1 MDNNNNFINYLEKY
15 NSVELSKDDFRDI
28 LKETSKDFFNNSIH
42 LKVNGKS
49 IFGSNVF
56 ENCPKLEKVELLS
69 KDITD
74 ISNDMSS
81 GDILNK
87 NENLIT
93 KSKEIEILLKEYKYL
108 KNINTD
114 NKLIIK
120 KTKSKII
127 KCEINNINDIIN
139 LINDNE
145 YQEDTEYNI
154 DLESLHK
161 IKGDLIKLND
171 MIGLKK
177 IKESILDQMLYFLQK
192 LHMTDK
198 DSMDYKHIVLYGPPG
213 TGKTEL
219 AKIIGNIYSKV
230 GILSKNIFKKV
241 TRTDLVAG
249 YLGQTAI
256 KTDKVIKES
265 LGGVLFI
272 DEAYSLAHSDHSD
285 SYSKECLD
293 VLNEALSCHK
303 DDLMVIIAGYEK
315 ELESTIFRAN
325 PGLKSR
331 FIWRFEME
339 KYDYEELY
347 EIFLNMVGKIEWK
360 VDDSINKNW
369 FLEKKDKFE
378 SFGRDIESLL
388 THIKIAHG
396 RRLYGNEEGRKII
409 NLEDIN
415 KGYERYL
422 SHKKV
427 EDKKYLD
434 GLYV

>member
-1 MDNNNNFINYLEKY
+1 MDNNNKFIEYLEKY
-15 NSVELSKDDFRDI
+15 NDVEISKEEYKDL
-28 LKETSKDFFNNSIH
+28 LKEVSKNYFNNSIH
-42 LKVNGKS
+42 LKMNGKE
-49 IFGSNVF
+49 FVSNIF
-56 ENCPKLEKVELLS
+56 ENCPKLDKDTILIP
-69 KDITD
+69 KDINIVSD
-74 ISNDMSS
+74 ELSS
-81 GDILNK
+81 GNILNK
-87 NENLIT
+87 NEVLIS
-93 KSKEIEILLKEYKYL
+93 KSKEIETLLKEYKYL
-108 KNINTD
+108 QKSTENHKVIV
-114 NKLIIK
+114 K
-120 KTKSKII
+120 KTKNKII
-127 KCEINNINDIIN
+127 KCEINDINDLIQ

-145 YQEDTEYNI
+145 YEEDTEYNI

-161 IKGDLIKLND
+161 IKDDLIKLNN

-177 IKESILDQMLYFLQK
+177 IKESVLDQMLYFLQK
-192 LHMTDK
+192 LHISDK
-198 DSMDYKHIVLYGPPG
+198 DNMDYKHIVLYGPPG

-219 AKIIGNIYSKV
+219 AKIIGKIYSKV
-230 GILSKNIFKKV
+230 GILSKNIFKKA
-241 TRTDLVAG
+241 TRSDLIAG

-256 KTDKVIKES
+256 KTDKIIKES

-272 DEAYSLAHSDHSD
+272 DEAYSLAHNDHGD

-315 ELESTIFRAN
+315 ELEETIFKSN

-339 KYDYEELY
+339 KYDYQELY
-347 EIFLNMVGKIEWK
+347 YIFLNMVAKIDWK
-360 VDDSINKNW
+360 VDDSINKQW

-396 RRLYGNEEGRKII
+396 RRLYGNEDGKKII
-409 NLEDIN
+409 NLQDIN

-422 SHKKV
+422 SHKKE

>member
-1 MDNNNNFINYLEKY
+1 MDNNNKFIDYLEKY
-15 NSVELSKDDFRDI
+15 NNIEISKEEYKEI
-28 LKETSKDFFNNSIH
+28 LKEASKDYFNNSIH
-42 LKVNGKS
+42 LKINGKA
-49 IFGSNVF
+49 FVSNVF
-56 ENCPKLEKVELLS
+56 ENCPKLVSESILIP
-69 KDITD
+69 KDINIVSQD
-74 ISNDMSS
+74 LSS

-87 NENLIT
+87 NEVLIS

-108 KNINTD
+108 QNSIEDHKVIT
-114 NKLIIK
+114 K
-120 KTKSKII
+120 KTKNKII
-127 KCEINNINDIIN
+127 KCEINDINDLIQ

-145 YQEDTEYNI
+145 YEEDTEYNI

-161 IKGDLIKLND
+161 IKDDLIKLNN
-171 MIGLKK
+171 MVGLKK
-177 IKESILDQMLYFLQK
+177 IKESVLDQMLYFLQK
-192 LHMTDK
+192 LHISDK
-198 DSMDYKHIVLYGPPG
+198 DNMDYKHIVLYGPPG

-219 AKIIGNIYSKV
+219 AKIIGKIYSKV
-230 GILSKNIFKKV
+230 GILSKNIFKKA
-241 TRTDLVAG
+241 TRSDLIAG

-256 KTDKVIKES
+256 KTDKIIKES

-272 DEAYSLAHSDHSD
+272 DEAYSLAHNEHGD

-315 ELESTIFRAN
+315 ELEETVFKAN

-339 KYDYEELY
+339 KYDYQELY
-347 EIFLNMVGKIEWK
+347 YIFLNMVDKIEWK
-360 VDDSINKNW
+360 VDNSINKQW

-396 RRLYGNEEGRKII
+396 RRLYGNEEGKKII
-409 NLEDIN
+409 TLQDIN

-422 SHKKV
+422 SHKKE

>member
-1 MDNNNNFINYLEKY
+1 MDNNNKFIDYLQKY
-15 NSVELSKDDFRDI
+15 NNIELSKNDFKDI
-28 LKETSKDFFNNSIH
+28 LDETSKNYFNNCIH
-42 LKVNGKS
+42 LKINGNS
-49 IFGSNVF
+49 ISRNVF
-56 ENCPKLEKVELLS
+56 NDCPKLAS
-69 KDITD
+69 NAIITPKDID
-74 ISNDMSS
+74 LVSDDLSS
-81 GDILNK
+81 GKILNK
-87 NENLIT
+87 NEVLIH
-93 KSKEIEILLKEYKYL
+93 KSKQIETLLKEYKYL
-108 KNINTD
+108 KNSVEDHKI
-114 NKLIIK
+114 LIK
-120 KTKSKII
+120 KTKNKII
-127 KCEINNINDIIN
+127 KCEINDINDLIQ

-145 YQEDTEYNI
+145 YEEDTDYNI

-161 IKGDLIKLND
+161 IKDDLIKLNG

-177 IKESILDQMLYFLQK
+177 IKESVLDQMLYFLQK
-192 LHMTDK
+192 LHMTEK
-198 DSMDYKHIVLYGPPG
+198 DNMDYKHIVLYGPPG

-241 TRTDLVAG
+241 TRSDLIAG

-256 KTDKVIKES
+256 KTDKIIKES

-272 DEAYSLAHSDHSD
+272 DEAYSLAHSDQGD

-315 ELESTIFRAN
+315 ELENTIFTAN

-347 EIFLNMVGKIEWK
+347 EIFLNMVDKIQWK
-360 VDDSINKNW
+360 VDSSINKNW
-369 FLEKKDKFE
+369 FLEKKDEFE

-396 RRLYGNEEGRKII
+396 RRLYGSEDGKRII
-409 NLEDIN
+409 NIEDIN

-422 SHKKV
+422 SHKKK
-427 EDKKYLD
+427 EEKKYLY

>member
-1 MDNNNNFINYLEKY
+1 MDNNNKFINYLEKY
-15 NSVELSKDDFRDI
+15 NSVELSKEEYKEI
-28 LKETSKDFFNNSIH
+28 LKEASKDYFNNSIH
-42 LKVNGKS
+42 LKIKGKG
-49 IFGSNVF
+49 IASNVF
-56 ENCPKLEKVELLS
+56 YNCPTLAIDSRITPKDINLVS
-69 KDITD
+69 KDLH
-74 ISNDMSS
+74 S

-87 NENLIT
+87 NELLMS
-93 KSKEIEILLKEYKYL
+93 KSKEIETLLKEYKYL
-108 KNINTD
+108 QNYVQD
-114 NKLIIK
+114 HKLIVK
-120 KTKSKII
+120 KTKNKII
-127 KCEINNINDIIN
+127 KCEINNIDDIIQ

-145 YQEDTEYNI
+145 YEEDTDYNI

-161 IKGDLIKLND
+161 IKDDLIKLNG

-177 IKESILDQMLYFLQK
+177 IKESVLDQMLYFLQK
-192 LHMTDK
+192 LHITDK
-198 DSMDYKHIVLYGPPG
+198 DNMDYKHIVLYGPPG

-241 TRTDLVAG
+241 TRTDLIAG

-256 KTDKVIKES
+256 KTDKVIKEA

-272 DEAYSLAHSDHSD
+272 DEAYSLAHNDQGD

-293 VLNEALSCHK
+293 VINEALSCYK

-315 ELESTIFRAN
+315 ELEETIFTAN

-369 FLEKKDKFE
+369 FLDKKDKFE

-396 RRLYGNEEGRKII
+396 RRLYGSEDGKKII
-409 NLEDIN
+409 NITDIN

-422 SHKKV
+422 SHKKK